1 MPRAGLDTTA
11 VVQAAA
17 ELVNAQGLEALSIT
31 RLAALLGV
39 RAPSIYNHVGG
50 LPDLRRELA
59 LLGLRRMGEC
69 MAEAAIGKAG
79 PPALLGV
86 ALAYRTFIKENP
98 GVYNAGLRASG
109 NMKTVDE
116 QIQQAEERVLRIV
129 MNIIQSFGLEW
140 EEGLHAARALRSLVH
155 GFATL
160 EVSGGFGLPLDL
172 DESFRRLVELL
183 SAGMQQQARESTK
196 T

>member
-31 RLAALLGV
+31 RLAAILGV
-39 RAPSIYNHVGG
+39 RAPSVYNHVDG
-50 LPDLRRELA
+50 LSGLRRELA
-59 LLGLRRMGEC
+59 LLGLRGMGEC
-69 MAEAAIGKAG
+69 MGEAAIGRSG
-79 PPALLGV
+79 PPALLAV
-86 ALAYRTFIKENP
+86 AKAYRTFIKENP
-98 GVYNAGLRASG
+98 GVYSAGLQASG
-109 NMKTVDE
+109 NMEIVDQE
-116 QIQQAEERVLRIV
+116 IRQAEERVLRIV
-129 MNIIQSFGLEW
+129 MSIIQSFGLEW

-160 EVSGGFGLPLDL
+160 EVSGGFGLPLNL

-183 SAGMQQQARESTK
+183 SAGMQEQARASTK

>member
-1 MPRAGLDTTA
+1 MPRAGLDTA
-11 VVQAAA
+11 VVVQAAA
-17 ELVNAQGLEALSIT
+17 DLVNAEDLEALSIT
-31 RLAALLGV
+31 RLAAILGV

-59 LLGLRRMGEC
+59 LLGLRKMGEC

-79 PPALLGV
+79 PAALLAV
-86 ALAYRTFIKENP
+86 AQAYRTFIKSNP

-109 NMKTVDE
+109 NMETVDE
-116 QIQQAEERVLRIV
+116 EIQQAEERVLRIV
-129 MNIIQSFGLEW
+129 MSIIQSFGLEW
-140 EEGLHAARALRSLVH
+140 EESLHAARALRSLVH

-172 DESFRRLVELL
+172 DESFQRLLELL
-183 SAGMQQQARESTK
+183 IAGMLQQARPSQA
-196 T
+196 